1 MDHKKAIDIF
11 SSIFFFLTK
20 SRRPKSPAN
29 LSKTDGFYLP
39 KYSLISSIRPIW
51 STPNG
56 HRRLQCPHRMQSPAC
71 SSRLR

>member
-20 SRRPKSPAN
+20 SRRPQSPAN
-29 LSKTDGFYLP
+29 LSYKTDRFYLP

-56 HRRLQCPHRMQSPAC
+56 HRRLQCPHRMQSAA
-71 SSRLR
+71 

>member
-11 SSIFFFLTK
+11 SSIFFFLIK

-29 LSKTDGFYLP
+29 RSYKTDRFYLP

-56 HRRLQCPHRMQSPAC
+56 HRRLQ
-71 SSRLR
+71 